1 MVSDGVEETFGYDWT
16 FLAQVFRHFA
26 CLLPKA
32 GLCGEVVGEEHVW
45 YFSAWN
51 MVGCFDSLVKFLVS
65 VQLSVV
71 THKVSV

>member
-32 GLCGEVVGEEHVW
+32 GLCGEVIREEDFWHFPAGDV
-45 YFSAWN
+45 
-51 MVGCFDSLVKFLVS
+51 VGCFGSLIEFLVG

-71 THKVSV
+71 TDKVSV